1 MRIVR
6 PSPAQIALAKRE
18 IAQRYGKAAK
28 LKSPKRSRS
37 IAAWRVAELTRLF
50 DRRFGNVLLPATDEG
65 ELCARVM
72 VHHLGALQDAPRR
85 ISDWLGTCAPWL
97 GLASRERL
105 IRDTIERRIHW
116 TADKLA
122 WKLRVTAVE
131 RDALRIR
138 TIGAIDQT
146 REQRAAI
153 QAERKLERDTNRRRV
168 QGIQQ
173 RAAYL
178 EAIAARRP
186 WQQLGMSRAKWY
198 RAGKPQ
204 PA

>member
-6 PSPAQIALAKRE
+6 PSPTQIALAKRE
-18 IAQRYGKAAK
+18 IARRYGKAAK
-28 LKSPKRSRS
+28 LKSHKRSRS
-37 IAAWRVAELTRLF
+37 LAAWRVAELTRLF
-50 DRRFGNVLLPATDEG
+50 DARFGPVLLPATDEG

-72 VHHLGALQDAPRR
+72 VHHLGGLQDAPGR
-85 ISDWLGTCAPWL
+85 IRSWFQTCAPWL

-105 IRDTIERRIHW
+105 IRDATERRIHW

-122 WKLRVTAVE
+122 WKLRVTAAE
-131 RDALRIR
+131 RDTLRIR

-146 REQRAAI
+146 RDQRAAI
-153 QAERKLERDTNRRRV
+153 QAERKLERDTNRRRA
-168 QGIQQ
+168 QGIRQ

-178 EAIAARRP
+178 EAIAAKRP
-186 WQQLGMSRAKWY
+186 WQQLGMSRAVWY
-198 RAGKPQ
+198 RKGKPQ